1 MEYCY
6 ERIGRICSI
15 SSITPFLR
23 YSSASPLGIWRKPA
37 LVIPSEVEESLDIV
51 LAVAISS
58 PLGIARKRAKI
69 ISMPAV
75 ATGPMIRREIGDDHV
90 CLLVFDRP
98 ESGANIFDAATLDE
112 LNEHLDF
119 IENDA
124 SLRGLIIASAK
135 KSIFVAGADLKTL
148 LQQAQSGDLRAF
160 IAHGQ
165 RVLNRLAALKIPTV
179 AAIHG
184 AAAGGGY
191 EVALACDYR
200 VASDDPATRI
210 GLPETTLGLMPAWG
224 GCTRLPRLIGIE
236 KAAEVIAKGKLYSA
250 HEALKLGLVDEI
262 VPRDQLLDAARKK
275 LRDGKCK
282 LDGGTRATPGSQ
294 KLIPPPQHGNAAPER
309 ALEIIN
315 KTLSISPDESLRMEL
330 DAIVDLGK
338 TESTQNLIRN
348 FFLAEKYKKGTSKA
362 APEKVVHAAVIG
374 AGVMGSG
381 IAQWLSSRGVTVIL
395 RDIAREQVDRG
406 LANIEKTYAD
416 AVKRGLMT
424 EEKAKAGRA
433 RIVAST
439 APMEL
444 RDVEFII
451 EAASEKFEI
460 KKEIFRELGMQA
472 GPKTIVATN
481 TSALPVGRLAD
492 TTVSPEHVIGLHFFN
507 PVSRMKLVEVV
518 IAKQT
523 SEDTRDRSL
532 AFVRQIGKLPII
544 VRDSP
549 GFLVNRVLFPY
560 LLDAAELFESG
571 LETDKIDNALVQ
583 WGMPIGP
590 LRLIDEI
597 GIDITIDIGNTLE
610 KAYGRR
616 DHVSSVPLWLR
627 DGNMLGRKAGAG
639 FYKYEGK
646 AQTPNESLMQWRRA
660 LHGESDD
667 AEGPNIPR
675 KLSELNEEEL
685 AHRLIFLMV
694 NEAARCVEENVVDSP
709 EDADYGM
716 ILGTGF
722 APFRGGPLR
731 FAEHFGLK
739 KVVEELER
747 LAQTEEKFSPCE
759 ILKKHARDGTRFYE
773 N

>member
-1 MEYCY
+1 MSPSL
-6 ERIGRICSI
+6 RSPL
-15 SSITPFLR
+15 SHSTAPNSITPG
-23 YSSASPLGIWRKPA
+23 AVPLGICQK
-37 LVIPSEVEESLDIV
+37 VENMNLMS
-51 LAVAISS
+51 
-58 PLGIARKRAKI
+58 
-69 ISMPAV
+69 AV

-98 ESGANIFDAATLDE
+98 ESGANIFDAATLHE
-112 LNEHLDF
+112 LNEHLDS
-119 IENDA
+119 IENDE

-148 LQQAQSGDLRAF
+148 LQQAQSGDMRAF
-160 IAHGQ
+160 IAEGQ
-165 RVLNRLAALKIPTV
+165 RVFNRLAALKIPTV

-184 AAAGGGY
+184 ASAGGGY
-191 EVALACDYR
+191 EVTLACDYR
-200 VASDDPATRI
+200 IASDDPATRI
-210 GLPETTLGLMPAWG
+210 GLPETTLGLIPAWG
-224 GCTRLPRLIGIE
+224 GCTRLPRLIGVE

-250 HEALKLGLVDEI
+250 EEARKLGLVDG
-262 VPRDQLLDAARKK
+262 VAPRDKLLELARKK
-275 LRDGKCK
+275 LRDGKRK
-282 LDGGTRATPGSQ
+282 LERGELVASSRRDDR
-294 KLIPPPQHGNAAPER
+294 PPQRGVPYVAGNTAPER
-309 ALEIIN
+309 AFEIIS
-315 KTLSISPDESLRMEL
+315 KTLSIAPDESLRLEL

-338 TESTQNLIRN
+338 SESTQNLIRN
-348 FFLAEKYKKGTSKA
+348 FFLAERYKKGTSKA
-362 APEKVVHAAVIG
+362 ATEKVVHAAVIG

-406 LANIEKTYAD
+406 LANIEKVYTD

-444 RDVEFII
+444 RDVQFVI
-451 EAASEKFEI
+451 EAASEKFEV

-523 SEDTRDRSL
+523 SEETRERSL
-532 AFVRQIGKLPII
+532 AFVRQVGKLPVI

-571 LETDKIDNALVQ
+571 ADAAKIDDALVK
-583 WGMPIGP
+583 WGMPMGP

-597 GIDITIDIGNTLE
+597 GVDITIDIGNTLE
-610 KAYGRR
+610 SAYGRR
-616 DHVSSVPLWLR
+616 DHVSSVLLWLR
-627 DGNMLGRKAGAG
+627 DGKMLGRKTGAG

-646 AQTPNESLMQWRRA
+646 AQMPNESLAQWRRG
-660 LHGESDD
+660 LHGEPEG
-667 AEGPNIPR
+667 AEGPDIPPDQQR
-675 KLSELNEEEL
+675 DPHLRLNDENL
-685 AHRLIFLMV
+685 THRLIFLMV

-731 FAEHFGLK
+731 FADHFGLK
-739 KVVEELER
+739 KVVDELEQ
-747 LAQTEEKFSPCE
+747 LAKNEEKFSPCE
-759 ILKKHARDGTRFYE
+759 ILKKHARDETRFYGD
-773 N
+773 